1 MQENNGASGRIPREE
16 FRLDLY
22 SVLSDIK
29 EQWIAILLLTVSAV
43 LLSYVLLSADA
54 KHTYTTTATV
64 AVRYA
69 DENPDINNATGP
81 DINSALKYA
90 GDCAKTLATVLS
102 NGSIRATAAKESE
115 LAGLSGSITAA
126 AIAETNLLVIRDTS
140 GLPAASLKET
150 EALLNYLLKSEDQ
163 LLGGIKVTVVQ
174 QPHLRKNAVDKGKI
188 VKQSIAMG
196 IACLFF
202 LCTLLGW
209 RSSSRYTVRKSSEVK
224 AKTGADLLAV
234 IPREKNGKAGL
245 LITDRSI
252 ANAFGEET
260 RSLAARL
267 INEMERDGRKVLL
280 VSSAAEGEGK
290 STAAANIALAMSEM
304 NRRVIL
310 ADLDFRNPALAK
322 ILNMKDNESADL
334 MQFLANG
341 AKDTGS
347 ADLDGLIRS
356 VPGTGLFA
364 VLNSKAAPLAVDRYA
379 VQIRKCLELLRD
391 RADFVIIDTSAA
403 KAVSD
408 TEALASMA
416 DASVIIV
423 RENFAEVADIEKTVT
438 VLSKGGHMIGC
449 VFNDARKNAISADA
463 AQLSNGG
470 RYAG

>member
-1 MQENNGASGRIPREE
+1 
-16 FRLDLY
+16 
-22 SVLSDIK
+22 
-29 EQWIAILLLTVSAV
+29 
-43 LLSYVLLSADA
+43 
-54 KHTYTTTATV
+54 
-64 AVRYA
+64 
-69 DENPDINNATGP
+69 
-81 DINSALKYA
+81 
-90 GDCAKTLATVLS
+90 
-102 NGSIRATAAKESE
+102 
-115 LAGLSGSITAA
+115 
-126 AIAETNLLVIRDTS
+126 
-140 GLPAASLKET
+140 
-150 EALLNYLLKSEDQ
+150 
-163 LLGGIKVTVVQ
+163 
-174 QPHLRKNAVDKGKI
+174 
-188 VKQSIAMG
+188 
-196 IACLFF
+196 
-202 LCTLLGW
+202 
-209 RSSSRYTVRKSSEVK
+209 
-224 AKTGADLLAV
+224 
-234 IPREKNGKAGL
+234 
-245 LITDRSI
+245 
-252 ANAFGEET
+252 
-260 RSLAARL
+260 
-267 INEMERDGRKVLL
+267 
-280 VSSAAEGEGK
+280 
-290 STAAANIALAMSEM
+290 
-304 NRRVIL
+304 
-310 ADLDFRNPALAK
+310 
-322 ILNMKDNESADL
+322 MKDNESADL